1 MPFSFAFYTA
11 LHLNFLLSPSRIPFS
26 LSCFYR
32 SRRQC
37 LFFTRP
43 LSLFPAPFL
52 RGELSPFQN
61 QNRTERKRQR
71 ERRTHLGQRRQ
82 AEKNRQRSAML
93 AGRQAK
99 GNNITALCGEA
110 EKCICVNA
118 SPPRLPCFRYM
129 GGVCCHNGMEDIAE
143 PITNVHFL
151 LSSSRISRIKS

>member
-1 MPFSFAFYTA
+1 MLDPRLRA
-11 LHLNFLLSPSRIPFS
+11 LFFCLL
-26 LSCFYR
+26 YR
-32 SRRQC
+32 SASQ
-37 LFFTRP
+37 FPP
-43 LSLFPAPFL
+43 LSLPDPFFIVLFLPQSPPMPLFHPPSLGLPPSLSLSPAPFL

-118 SPPRLPCFRYM
+118 SSAALLLLYGRSVLP
-129 GGVCCHNGMEDIAE
+129 
-143 PITNVHFL
+143 
-151 LSSSRISRIKS
+151 